1 MAEDSY
7 FTIGTPVEGVYKDKG
22 SRFLAFAYP
31 LIPGEIPTEEQ
42 VKILVDPLRTR
53 FYDARH
59 HCYVWRTGGT
69 AIGPAER
76 SRLNDDGEPSGT
88 AARPMMNEL
97 LSKGLTNIL
106 LVVVRY
112 FGGIKLGVPGLIA
125 AYKGAAIDALS
136 NATVVECTVNQTI
149 EIEFPYLEMNPV
161 MKLVKEFSPR
171 IMAQN
176 FDNHC
181 KMTLELRMSRMP
193 LFASRLIELKVL
205 LREPIIN

>member
-1 MAEDSY
+1 MEEDSY
-7 FTIGTPVEGVYKDKG
+7 LIIEAPAEGVYKDKG

-31 LIPGEIPTEEQ
+31 LIPNETPIEEQ
-42 VKILVDPLRTR
+42 VKNLLEPLQTR

-59 HCYVWRTGGT
+59 HCYVWRMGG
-69 AIGPAER
+69 ALIGPAER

-97 LSKGLTNIL
+97 MSKNLTNIL

-125 AYKGAAIDALS
+125 AYKGAVIDALED
-136 NATVVECTVNQTI
+136 ATVIERTVNQSI
-149 EIEFPYLEMNPV
+149 DIEFPYIEMNSV
-161 MKLVKEFSPR
+161 MKLIKEFSPT
-171 IMAQN
+171 IVSQY

-181 KMTLELRMSRMP
+181 TMTLELRMSRTP
-193 LFASRLIELKVL
+193 LFVSRLIDLKVL
-205 LREPIIN
+205 LREPIVN

>member
-1 MAEDSY
+1 MTEDIYRTIEAPAE
-7 FTIGTPVEGVYKDKG
+7 GLYKDKG

-31 LIPGEIPTEEQ
+31 LICNDIPIEEQ
-42 VKILVDPLRTR
+42 VKSLVDPLKTR

-69 AIGPAER
+69 GLGPVER
-76 SRLNDDGEPSGT
+76 TRLNDDGEPSGT
-88 AARPMMNEL
+88 AARPMMGEL
-97 LSKGLTNIL
+97 LSNNLTNML

-125 AYKGAAIDALS
+125 AYKGATSDALA
-136 NATVVECTVNQTI
+136 NANIVECTVNQRI
-149 EIEFPYLEMNPV
+149 EIEFPYIEMNSV

-171 IMAQN
+171 ILAQQ

-181 KMTLELRMSRMP
+181 YMNLEIRMSQMPTLEAR
-193 LFASRLIELKVL
+193 FVDLKCL
-205 LREPIIN
+205 LAKPIIT